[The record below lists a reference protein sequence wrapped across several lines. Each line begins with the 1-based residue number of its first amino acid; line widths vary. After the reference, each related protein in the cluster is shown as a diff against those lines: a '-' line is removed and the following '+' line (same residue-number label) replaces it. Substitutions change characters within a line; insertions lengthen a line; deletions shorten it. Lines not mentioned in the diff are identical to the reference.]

1 MIKLR
6 YRLALLAILFAAV
19 PLCGASGSAETGANW
34 KEVLQ
39 QRLPLYGHRNWIV
52 IADSAYP
59 AQTGSGIETIVSG
72 ANQIDVVQQVLA
84 SISAS
89 QHVRPI
95 VHIDKELQFVSEKVA
110 PGVSVYRQQLTA
122 LLRGRNQQP
131 MLHDQIIAKLGQVS
145 RDFHVLI
152 IKTNMTIPYTS
163 VFLELRA
170 SYWSDENELKLRTA
184 MRGKGD

>member
-1 MIKLR
+1 MKLR
-6 YRLALLAILFAAV
+6 CRFALLAFLFAAV
-19 PLCGASGSAETGANW
+19 PLCGASGSADTGANW
-34 KEVLQ
+34 KDVLQ
-39 QRLPLYGHRNWIV
+39 QRLALYGHRNWIV

-84 SISAS
+84 GISAS

-95 VHIDKELQFVSEKVA
+95 VHIDKELQFLNDKDA
-110 PGVSVYRQQLTA
+110 PGVSAYRQQLTA
-122 LLRGRNQQP
+122 LLRGRTQQP

-145 RDFHVLI
+145 RDFRVLI
-152 IKTNMTIPYTS
+152 IKTNMTIPYTT

-170 SYWSDENELKLRTA
+170 SYWSDENERKLRTA
-184 MRGKGD
+184 MGGKGK